1 MYFIVELLYT
11 NLVTKMTTVF
21 ICFYIFFKSRRK
33 MLLIMENH
41 IQKMLLNRNA
51 TSQGA
56 LLKKCLK
63 ACRTSWKCKKDVS
76 ARGRGKPEP
85 EVVEGPRPLPV
96 LWRL

>member
-1 MYFIVELLYT
+1 
-11 NLVTKMTTVF
+11 
-21 ICFYIFFKSRRK
+21 

-41 IQKMLLNRNA
+41 TQKMLLSKSA
-51 TSQGA
+51 TSLEA

-85 EVVEGPRPLPV
+85 EVFEKPRLFPV
-96 LWRL
+96 LWRF